1 MRKRMQRF
9 ERNVIFLRQAVPAS
23 NTGREQEE
31 LEHFHERHEKRVLH
45 IIVCRYRERQLGG
58 RRIEHI
64 WCLSPKRVRTS
75 NEKLARLR
83 ARRGDQIELK
93 PQQLVGVVA
102 MPACGAFD
110 CLPMISGNLRDKH
123 ALMA

>member
-1 MRKRMQRF
+1 MQRF

-75 NEKLARLR
+75 NEKLARLWCEKGKAQLLEPLAPSR
-83 ARRGDQIELK
+83 LAEKYEKEAKGPAR
-93 PQQLVGVVA
+93 VTA
-102 MPACGAFD
+102 
-110 CLPMISGNLRDKH
+110 
-123 ALMA
+123 